1 MTAASDPTATE
12 ALWRTIFQDGHPFL
26 MKKHRLH
33 RLLPRPPRCRLCLA
47 PFAGPGGWLMRRRG
61 QTPSPRNPNYCN
73 ACNAFLDANPG
84 GAEVEMPVLFVDVRG
99 STAAA
104 AAEAPT
110 SFAARI
116 NRFFDRVT
124 AVLAEG
130 DGFVVEFRGDCV
142 AAVFP
147 PGFVGPGAAGKAVA
161 AARALRALRSGD
173 DGFGFGI
180 GVHHGRL
187 YIGTVG
193 AAVGRVES
201 VTVFGDSANLAA
213 AVAQAA
219 PAGTAFATGA
229 AARAAGLA
237 EGGGQVLALKGRDEP
252 VPVVQL

>member
-1 MTAASDPTATE
+1 MTAAPDPAATE

-33 RLLPRPPRCRLCLA
+33 RVLPQPPRCRLCLA
-47 PFAGPGGWLMRRRG
+47 PFAGFGGWLMRRRG
-61 QTPSPRNPNYCN
+61 QAPSPRNPNYCN
-73 ACNAFLDANPG
+73 ACNVFLDANPG

-104 AAEAPT
+104 AAEPPKA
-110 SFAARI
+110 FAARI

-147 PGFVGPGAAGKAVA
+147 PGFVGPGAAAKAVA
-161 AARALRALRSGD
+161 TARALKAMPAGE

-193 AAVGRVES
+193 AAGDRVES
-201 VTVFGDSANLAA
+201 VTVFGDAANLAA
-213 AVAQAA
+213 ALAQAA
-219 PAGTAFATGA
+219 PAGSAFASGPL
-229 AARAAGLA
+229 ARAAGLP
-237 EGGGQVLALKGRDEP
+237 EDGGQTLVLKGRDEP
-252 VPVVQL
+252 VPVLGL